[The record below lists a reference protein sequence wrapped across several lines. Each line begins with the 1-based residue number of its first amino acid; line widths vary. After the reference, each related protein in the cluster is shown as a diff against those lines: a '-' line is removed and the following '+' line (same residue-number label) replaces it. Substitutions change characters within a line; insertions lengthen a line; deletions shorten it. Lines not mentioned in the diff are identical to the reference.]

1 MGLNAEK
8 GLAKLESQISRQI
21 SLCVANTFSVFSASQ
36 LPIPGCYPALEFG
49 HFNSISQA
57 PEAREKVARYLSW
70 SVKFFEL
77 SGQLAFCIGAA
88 KTRAS
93 GDCLRC
99 RARQ

>member
-1 MGLNAEK
+1 MLY
-8 GLAKLESQISRQI
+8 LSRVENRKDNYCGAVDI
-21 SLCVANTFSVFSASQ
+21 DIVANRQ
-36 LPIPGCYPALEFG
+36 LIPLQFTNGLYLRQVAMEDRLKHSSHALE
-49 HFNSISQA
+49 
-57 PEAREKVARYLSW
+57 ARQKVGRYLSW

-93 GDCLRC
+93 GDCRRC